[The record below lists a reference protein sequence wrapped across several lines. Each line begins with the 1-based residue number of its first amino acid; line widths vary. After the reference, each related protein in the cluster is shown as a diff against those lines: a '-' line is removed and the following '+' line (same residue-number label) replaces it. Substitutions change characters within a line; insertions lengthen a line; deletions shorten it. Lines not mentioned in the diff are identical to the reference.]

1 MGSGDLSKEELT
13 SLLETAGDLASQ
25 VDQEQLVEAILE
37 KACGMTNSP
46 DGAVLLHDAER
57 SGLFFAAARGTK
69 AGELLEKWGERSSQ
83 RIPIT
88 GTASKAGQAFSS
100 GEIDCSLD
108 VAADAAH
115 FKGVDEQ
122 TGKRSNSIVS
132 VPLRFSGKSIG
143 VLQVLNKQSPEGD
156 FADYDSRDLVLLSH
170 LGGLAA
176 TAIANAL
183 RMAKMKAHMG
193 LYSRPGSEDLEER
206 LDRPAQREILT
217 LLFADMRGFTQLCQ
231 SMVAEPE
238 RTQQIMNDLFTML
251 ADRVLSRGGIVNK
264 FVGDSVFALFRCAAG
279 PVQAVRCAFDML
291 ERFDSLRRLWNEDSS
306 VDLGFLDLGIGIAT
320 GPVALG
326 SFGSAAVRD
335 FTAIGVKVNLASAF
349 ESAAR
354 DGRRVL
360 VDNDTWGAVRDIV
373 EEYAGPQPFRLGKH
387 GQSVVIDYNHYHLK
401 SLKPDRPM
409 RVFVS
414 HNRLDVDYVERGIR
428 QPLSQHGIETWYSPA
443 DIPPGEKYVQAIEAG
458 LLKCDW
464 VLVAVSQNS
473 AQSDWV
479 KAECRAATR
488 DPRFN
493 QRILPLQVDD
503 TLPSQIC
510 PEIGELQSL
519 DIRRMDD
526 PGEALY
532 QYLLKRGRELH
543 SSPRTPQP
551 SL

>member
-1 MGSGDLSKEELT
+1 MRGSDELSKEELI

-25 VDQEQLVEAILE
+25 ADPEQLVGAILE

-57 SGLFFAAARGTK
+57 SGLYFAAARGTK
-69 AGELLEKWGERSSQ
+69 AGELLEKWGARSSQ
-83 RIPIT
+83 RIPISSES
-88 GTASKAGQAFSS
+88 SKAGQAFRS
-100 GEIDCSLD
+100 GQIDCSLD
-108 VAADAAH
+108 VADDAGH

-143 VLQVLNKQSPEGD
+143 VLQVLNKQSPNGG
-156 FADYDSRDLVLLSH
+156 FADYTPRDLVVLSH
-170 LGGLAA
+170 LAGLAA
-176 TAIANAL
+176 TAITNAL
-183 RMAKMKAHMG
+183 RLAKMKAHMG
-193 LYSRPGSEDLEER
+193 LYAQAGAQDLEER
-206 LDRPAQREILT
+206 LDRPAQSETLT

-231 SMVAEPE
+231 SQADPK
-238 RTQQIMNDLFTML
+238 RTQKIMNDLFTML

-264 FVGDSVFALFRCAAG
+264 FVGDSVFALFMSGAG
-279 PVQAVRCAFDML
+279 PIQAVRCAFDML

-306 VDLGFLDLGIGIAT
+306 VDVGFLNLGIGIAT

-335 FTAIGVKVNLASAF
+335 FTAIGVTVNLASAF

-360 VDNDTWGAVRDIV
+360 VDNDTWVAVRDIV
-373 EEYAGPQPFRLGKH
+373 QEYEGPTPFRLGKP

-401 SLKPDRPM
+401 CLKPDRPM
-409 RVFVS
+409 RIFVS
-414 HNRLDVDYVERGIR
+414 HNSQDVDFVERRIR
-428 QPLSQHGIETWYSPA
+428 QPLIERGIETWYSPA

-473 AQSDWV
+473 AKSDWV
-479 KAECRAATR
+479 KAECRAAIR
-488 DPRFN
+488 DPRFHR
-493 QRILPLQVDD
+493 RILPFQVDD
-503 TLPSQIC
+503 TLPSQIG
-510 PEIGELQSL
+510 PEIGELESL
-519 DIRRMDD
+519 DVRRMDD

-532 QYLLKRGRELH
+532 QFLLKRGRELGAN
-543 SSPRTPQP
+543 RGTPQP
-551 SL
+551 GR